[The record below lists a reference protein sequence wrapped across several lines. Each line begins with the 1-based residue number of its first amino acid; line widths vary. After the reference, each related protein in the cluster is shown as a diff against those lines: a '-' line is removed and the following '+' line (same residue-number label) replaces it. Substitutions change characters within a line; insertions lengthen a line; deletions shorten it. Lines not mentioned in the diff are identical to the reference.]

1 MLPIIT
7 AFGFGGFAL
16 RLSVLSPPTTVAA
29 LQFFS
34 NKLCLSAGRFQVEAG
49 ERVIG
54 PMRAGLK
61 IGVILDGRQSLELDD
76 RPAVMVAGPSLL
88 IAANSGEHMQR
99 RTGLAGGNLRCALLQ
114 FDLDFVARE
123 FGAQMDALRGFAQGD
138 AGVWVRPA
146 SAALCVLALQLAEPR
161 VAENLQ
167 RLYLAGKALE
177 LAAVALDTVISDAPA
192 RSARLPQRTAE
203 RIREA
208 RDIMLERLQ
217 DPPGLAELARMTGLN
232 PTNLTSG
239 FRQIFGASV
248 FGYLQEQRLQRAHA
262 LIDSGEMT
270 VAEAAFHVGYT
281 PAHFSGL
288 FRKRFGMSPSALR

>member
-1 MLPIIT
+1 MQL
-7 AFGFGGFAL
+7 
-16 RLSVLSPPTTVAA
+16 
-29 LQFFS
+29 FS
-34 NKLCLSAGRFQVEAG
+34 NKLSLSAGRFQVETG
-49 ERVIG
+49 KHVVG

-99 RTGLAGGNLRCALLQ
+99 RTGLAGGHLRCALLQ
-114 FDLDFVARE
+114 FDLDFVESE
-123 FGAQMDALRGFAQGD
+123 FGAQLDALHGFMQGD
-138 AGVWVRPA
+138 AALWVRPA
-146 SAALCVLALQLAEPR
+146 NATLCALALQLAEPP
-161 VAENLQ
+161 VADNLH

-177 LAAVALDTVISDAPA
+177 LAAVALDTVMTGVPA
-192 RSARLPQRTAE
+192 RPARMPHRTAE

-208 RDIMLERLQ
+208 RDIMLSRLQ
-217 DPPGLAELARMTGLN
+217 DPPGLPELARMTGLN

-239 FRQIFGASV
+239 FRQLFGASV

-270 VAEAAFHVGYT
+270 VSEAAFHVGYT
-281 PAHFSGL
+281 PAHFSSL
-288 FRKRFGMSPSALR
+288 FRKRFGMPPSALR